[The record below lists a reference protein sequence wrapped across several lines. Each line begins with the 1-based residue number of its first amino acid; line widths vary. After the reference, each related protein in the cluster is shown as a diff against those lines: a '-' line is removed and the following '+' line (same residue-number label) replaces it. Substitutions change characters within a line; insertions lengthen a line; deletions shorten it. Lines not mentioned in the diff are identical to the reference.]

1 MDNYIK
7 KHWNV
12 SRFARSGQ
20 EQEIARHKLAVTDAG
35 KIGTQ
40 PPQHKKQ
47 KKQAQSKKKTQKN
60 MPRVIAFHSKLNWIY
75 NKNCQ
80 YDHIVFSLKEIFCL
94 FRVSEAVIYR

>member
-12 SRFARSGQ
+12 SRFARPGQ

-40 PPQHKKQ
+40 PPQHKK
-47 KKQAQSKKKTQKN
+47 AKKKTSPGQKKTS
-60 MPRVIAFHSKLNWIY
+60 PEQKPT
-75 NKNCQ
+75 KKTCPG
-80 YDHIVFSLKEIFCL
+80 
-94 FRVSEAVIYR
+94 

>member
-40 PPQHKKQ
+40 PPQHTKKKTSTEQ
-47 KKQAQSKKKTQKN
+47 KKTQKN
-60 MPRVIAFHSKLNWIY
+60 MPRVIAFHSKLN
-75 NKNCQ
+75 
-80 YDHIVFSLKEIFCL
+80 
-94 FRVSEAVIYR
+94 

>member
-40 PPQHKKQ
+40 PPQHTK
-47 KKQAQSKKKTQKN
+47 KKQAQSKKK
-60 MPRVIAFHSKLNWIY
+60 H
-75 NKNCQ
+75 NKTCPG
-80 YDHIVFSLKEIFCL
+80 
-94 FRVSEAVIYR
+94 